1 VRGYLLDTNH
11 LTRLRRKHPDRD
23 GALLKKIAALED
35 GTALYASIISVGEL
49 WLGIDNAPIEHREK
63 LLEETQQMLREDL
76 TGILPIDEGVAKQ
89 WGEMMV
95 QIPKGQHT
103 GGNDSWI
110 AATALAHDLILLTA
124 DPDFDVVPRLQK
136 ENWLR

>member
-1 VRGYLLDTNH
+1 MGR
-11 LTRLRRKHPDRD
+11 DR
-23 GALLKKIAALED
+23 ALLEKIAALED

-49 WLGIDNAPIEHREK
+49 WLGIHHAPTEHWEK

-76 TGILPIDEGVAKQ
+76 TGILPIAEGVAKQ
-89 WGEMMV
+89 WGEMMA

-110 AATALAHDLILLTA
+110 AATALTHDLILLTS
-124 DPDFDVVPRLQK
+124 DSDFDVVPGLQK